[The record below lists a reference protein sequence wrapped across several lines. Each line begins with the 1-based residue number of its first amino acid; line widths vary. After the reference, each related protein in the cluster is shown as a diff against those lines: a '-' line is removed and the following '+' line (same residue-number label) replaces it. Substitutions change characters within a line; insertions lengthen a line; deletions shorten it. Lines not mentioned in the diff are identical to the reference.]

1 MRKVGNAESG
11 HEAVSGCG
19 RETLLVEVLLNY
31 LLLPFYIYIYYYSI
45 IPSLEYLNVHFPTF
59 LLFYFLLIERET
71 FLLNI
76 SIKIVV
82 K

>member
-31 LLLPFYIYIYYYSI
+31 YYYHTIFIYIYYS
-45 IPSLEYLNVHFPTF
+45 VF
-59 LLFYFLLIERET
+59 LP
-71 FLLNI
+71 
-76 SIKIVV
+76 
-82 K
+82 